1 MDAKRKARNGRI
13 RVVALLT
20 TADHLTTWL
29 GLRRPVDGFVVHE
42 ANPYAAWLFD
52 FAGLVPGLVLDSVAT
67 FWELL
72 LLVTPRRF
80 SPEWNTA
87 MLASVAVATG
97 HAVTNNLFAS
107 AELGIAPFGVA

>member
-1 MDAKRKARNGRI
+1 MRRARIGLI
-13 RVVALLT
+13 LVVALLT

-29 GLRRPVDGFVVHE
+29 CLRKPVDGFVVHE
-42 ANPYAAWLFD
+42 ANPFAAWLFE

-67 FWELL
+67 FWVLL
-72 LLVTPRRF
+72 FLVTTRRF
-80 SPEWNTA
+80 SPEWKTA

-97 HAVTNNLFAS
+97 YAVTNNLFAI